1 MEAKTISDKQIFL
14 VCTGLG
20 LVQRGF
26 ESYIEDLGTQLA
38 DTGFKVC
45 VLGAKRPISYR
56 YPFRRLFM
64 IGRTSWISKK
74 WLSVS
79 AAFTIEQLTAAI
91 SLLPYILLNKPALIY
106 LGEYQVY
113 CHLFRF
119 RKYLGLN
126 YSLAMYTGG
135 QAIPGLYD
143 VRKDAVHHI
152 TNRYVESL
160 TNDGYPVT
168 RQFVLPHFINTDS
181 SFDHSLYDAIKRSAS
196 GKIVVL
202 SVGIIDAAT
211 KQMDK
216 LITLL
221 SEFRLEIYPVLLGE
235 FSAETEAI
243 RASAERN
250 FGKDGFIMR
259 RVSRSDLHTYY
270 AAADIFILLS
280 PKESFG
286 LAYVEALMCGKP
298 VVCRRFP
305 ESEFVLNDEAIYIE
319 DDLTASLV
327 IKNQLNSL
335 IKNSCY
341 IHLHEYACSRYS
353 WKSLSTSYINM
364 FQKMLSQPA

>member
-1 MEAKTISDKQIFL
+1 MEAQAISDKQIFL

-20 LVQRGF
+20 VVQRGF

-64 IGRTSWISKK
+64 LGRTSWFSKK

-79 AAFTIEQLTAAI
+79 VAFTIEQLTAAI
-91 SLLPYILLNKPALIY
+91 SLLPYILFNKPALIY

-119 RKYLGLN
+119 RKYLGFN
-126 YSLAMYTGG
+126 YCLAMYTGG

-143 VRKDAVHHI
+143 VRRDAVHHI
-152 TNRYVESL
+152 TDRYVESL
-160 TNDGYPVT
+160 TRDGYPVT

-181 SFDHSLYDAIKRSAS
+181 SFDHTLYGTIKKSAS

-235 FSAETEAI
+235 FSADTDAI
-243 RASAERN
+243 RASAERY
-250 FGKDGFIMR
+250 FGEDGFMMS
-259 RVSRSDLHTYY
+259 RVPRSDLYTFY

-305 ESEFVLNDEAIYIE
+305 ESEFVLNDEAVYIE
-319 DDLTASLV
+319 DDLTAPLV
-327 IKNQLNSL
+327 IRNQLNSL